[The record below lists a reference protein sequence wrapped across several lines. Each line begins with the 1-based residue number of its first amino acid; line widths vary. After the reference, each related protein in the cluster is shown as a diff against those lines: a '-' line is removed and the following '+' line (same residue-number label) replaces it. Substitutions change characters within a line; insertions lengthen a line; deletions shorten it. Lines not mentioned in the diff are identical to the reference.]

1 MAKNKTVYVCS
12 NCGADSP
19 KWQGRCPSCGEWN
32 TFVEEVVPQT
42 SSSSSRH
49 LSFSPEQKNRISLQT
64 LRDIQAEDEP
74 RIDMLDAELNRVLGG
89 GLVKGSLVL
98 IGGEPGI
105 GKSTLILQLCNKIAS
120 LGVDSKVLYV
130 SGEESA
136 EQVKLRADRLGINSD
151 NIMFLGETDIDVIDS
166 EITSMNPKLV
176 VIDSIQTMYS
186 SEITSAPGTV
196 SQVREITARI
206 MRVCKQNQITT
217 IIIGHVTKDGNI
229 AGPRVL
235 EHMVDTVLYI
245 EGERYFSYRIVR
257 SVKNRFGSTNEVGMF
272 EMQNEGMIEVTNPSS
287 ILISEGSEK
296 YSGSVIICTIEGTR
310 PLLVEVQALTTMSVY
325 GIPKRTAN
333 GVDFNKLALLIAVLE
348 KRANLSLG
356 NQDVYLNV
364 VSGMRINEP
373 AADLGIALVVA
384 SSFKNISIPKD
395 IAVIGEVGLTGE
407 IRSVNL
413 IDKRLKEV
421 ERLGFSK
428 CLIPE
433 NNKKILKDKYNLDI
447 IGVRNINDALR
458 AVGIK

>member
-1 MAKNKTVYVCS
+1 MAKAKTIFVCS
-12 NCGADSP
+12 SCGYESP
-19 KWQGRCPSCGEWN
+19 KWLGKCPACNEWN
-32 TFVEEVVPQT
+32 TFYEEK
-42 SSSSSRH
+42 
-49 LSFSPEQKNRISLQT
+49 EQKSVGLDGKQKQT
-64 LRDIQAEDEP
+64 AKPTLLKNVEGKEAIRVHTGYEE
-74 RIDMLDAELNRVLGG
+74 LDRVLGG

-98 IGGEPGI
+98 VGGEPGI
-105 GKSTLILQLCNKIAS
+105 GKSTLILQLCNKIAN
-120 LGVDSKVLYV
+120 LGPDSKVLYV

-136 EQVKLRADRLGINSD
+136 EQVKLRADRLGISSD
-151 NIMFLGETDIDVIDS
+151 NIMFLGETDIDAVDS
-166 EITSMNPKLV
+166 EIASMNPKLV
-176 VIDSIQTMYS
+176 IIDSIQTMYS

-206 MRVCKQNQITT
+206 MRVCKQKAITT

-272 EMQNEGMIEVTNPSS
+272 EMQNEGMVEVTNPSS
-287 ILISEGSEK
+287 ILISEGSDK

-348 KRANLSLG
+348 KRANLALG

-421 ERLGFSK
+421 ERLGFK
-428 CLIPE
+428 RCIIPE
-433 NNKKILKDKYNLDI
+433 NNRKLLKNKYNLDI

-458 AVGIK
+458 AVEIK

>member
-1 MAKNKTVYVCS
+1 MAKSKTIFVCS
-12 NCGADSP
+12 ECGYESP
-19 KWQGRCPSCGEWN
+19 KWLGKCPACNAWN
-32 TFVEEVVPQT
+32 TFYEEK
-42 SSSSSRH
+42 
-49 LSFSPEQKNRISLQT
+49 EQKIVG
-64 LRDIQAEDEP
+64 
-74 RIDMLDAELNRVLGG
+74 IDGKAKEAAKPKVLNSVEGKVSIRMPTGYNELDRVLGG

-98 IGGEPGI
+98 VGGEPGI
-105 GKSTLILQLCNKIAS
+105 GKSTLILELCNKLS
-120 LGVDSKVLYV
+120 TDGKVLYV

-136 EQVKLRADRLGINSD
+136 EQVKLRADRLGITSE
-151 NIMFLGETDIDVIDS
+151 NIMFLGETDIDAIDA
-166 EITSMNPKLV
+166 EITGMNPKLV

-186 SEITSAPGTV
+186 EDISSAPGTV
-196 SQVREITARI
+196 SQVREITARV

-272 EMQNEGMIEVTNPSS
+272 EMRNEGMCEVKNPSS
-287 ILISEGSEK
+287 ILISEGNDK
-296 YSGSVIICTIEGTR
+296 YSGSVIVCTIEGTR
-310 PLLVEVQALTTMSVY
+310 PLLVEIQALTTMSVY

-333 GVDFNKLALLIAVLE
+333 GVDFNILALLIAVLE
-348 KRANLSLG
+348 KRANLAIG

-364 VSGMRINEP
+364 VSGMKISEP
-373 AADLGIALVVA
+373 AIDLGIALVVS

-413 IDKRLKEV
+413 IDKRLKEI
-421 ERLGFSK
+421 ERLGFKK

-433 NNKKILKDKYNLDI
+433 NNKKNLKESYNLDI
-447 IGVRNINDALR
+447 IGVKNINDALR
-458 AVGIK
+458 AVGIKN

>member
-1 MAKNKTVYVCS
+1 MAKSKTIFVCS
-12 NCGADSP
+12 ECGYESP
-19 KWQGRCPSCGEWN
+19 KWLGKCPACNAWN
-32 TFVEEVVPQT
+32 TFYEEK
-42 SSSSSRH
+42 
-49 LSFSPEQKNRISLQT
+49 EQKIVG
-64 LRDIQAEDEP
+64 
-74 RIDMLDAELNRVLGG
+74 IDGKAKEAAKPKVLNSVEGKVSIRMPTGYNELDRVLGG

-98 IGGEPGI
+98 VGGEPGI
-105 GKSTLILQLCNKIAS
+105 GKSTLILELCNKLS
-120 LGVDSKVLYV
+120 TDGKVLYV

-136 EQVKLRADRLGINSD
+136 EQVKLRADRLGITSE
-151 NIMFLGETDIDVIDS
+151 NIMFLGETDIDAIDA
-166 EITSMNPKLV
+166 EITGMNPKLV

-186 SEITSAPGTV
+186 EDISSAPGTV
-196 SQVREITARI
+196 RQVREITARV

-272 EMQNEGMIEVTNPSS
+272 EMRNEGMCEVKNPSS
-287 ILISEGSEK
+287 ILISEGNDK
-296 YSGSVIICTIEGTR
+296 YSGSVIVCTIEGTR
-310 PLLVEVQALTTMSVY
+310 PLLVEIQALTTMSVY

-333 GVDFNKLALLIAVLE
+333 GVDFNRLALLIAVLE
-348 KRANLSLG
+348 KRANLAIG

-364 VSGMRINEP
+364 VSGMKISEP
-373 AADLGIALVVA
+373 AIDLGIALVVS

-413 IDKRLKEV
+413 IDKRLKEI
-421 ERLGFSK
+421 ERLGFKK

-433 NNKKILKDKYNLDI
+433 NNKKNLKESYNLDI
-447 IGVRNINDALR
+447 IGVKNINDALR
-458 AVGIK
+458 AVGIKN

>member
-1 MAKNKTVYVCS
+1 MAKSKTIFVCS
-12 NCGADSP
+12 ECGYESP
-19 KWQGRCPSCGEWN
+19 KWLGKCPACNAWN
-32 TFVEEVVPQT
+32 TFYEEK
-42 SSSSSRH
+42 
-49 LSFSPEQKNRISLQT
+49 EQKIVG
-64 LRDIQAEDEP
+64 
-74 RIDMLDAELNRVLGG
+74 IDGKAKEAAKPKVLNSVEGKVSIRMPTGYNELDRVLGG

-98 IGGEPGI
+98 VGGEPGI
-105 GKSTLILQLCNKIAS
+105 GKSTLILELCNKLS
-120 LGVDSKVLYV
+120 TDGKVLYV

-136 EQVKLRADRLGINSD
+136 EQVKLRADRLGITSE
-151 NIMFLGETDIDVIDS
+151 NIMFLGETDIDAIDA
-166 EITSMNPKLV
+166 EITGMNPKLV

-186 SEITSAPGTV
+186 EDISSAPGTV
-196 SQVREITARI
+196 SQVREITARV

-245 EGERYFSYRIVR
+245 EGERDFSYRIVR

-272 EMQNEGMIEVTNPSS
+272 EMRNEGMCEVKNPSS
-287 ILISEGSEK
+287 ILISEGNDK
-296 YSGSVIICTIEGTR
+296 YSGSVIVCTIEGTR
-310 PLLVEVQALTTMSVY
+310 PLLVEIQALTTMSVY

-333 GVDFNKLALLIAVLE
+333 GVDFNRLALLIAVLE
-348 KRANLSLG
+348 KRANLAIG

-364 VSGMRINEP
+364 VSGMKISEP
-373 AADLGIALVVA
+373 AIDLGIALVVS

-413 IDKRLKEV
+413 IDKRLKEI
-421 ERLGFSK
+421 ERLGFKK

-433 NNKKILKDKYNLDI
+433 NNKKNLKESYNLDI
-447 IGVRNINDALR
+447 IGVKNINDALR
-458 AVGIK
+458 AVGIKN

>member
-1 MAKNKTVYVCS
+1 MAKSKTIFVCS
-12 NCGADSP
+12 ECGYESP
-19 KWQGRCPSCGEWN
+19 KWLGKCPACNAWN
-32 TFVEEVVPQT
+32 TFYEEK
-42 SSSSSRH
+42 
-49 LSFSPEQKNRISLQT
+49 EQKIVG
-64 LRDIQAEDEP
+64 
-74 RIDMLDAELNRVLGG
+74 IDGKAKEAAKPKVLNSVEGKVSIRMPTGYNELDRVLGG

-98 IGGEPGI
+98 VGGEPGI
-105 GKSTLILQLCNKIAS
+105 GKSTLILELCNKLS
-120 LGVDSKVLYV
+120 TDGKVLYV

-136 EQVKLRADRLGINSD
+136 EQVKLRADRLGITSE
-151 NIMFLGETDIDVIDS
+151 NIMFLGETDIDAIDA
-166 EITSMNPKLV
+166 EITGMNPKLV

-186 SEITSAPGTV
+186 EDISSAPGTV
-196 SQVREITARI
+196 SQVREITARV

-272 EMQNEGMIEVTNPSS
+272 EMRNEGMCEVKNPSS
-287 ILISEGSEK
+287 ILISEGNDK
-296 YSGSVIICTIEGTR
+296 YSGSVIVCTIEGTR
-310 PLLVEVQALTTMSVY
+310 PLLVEIQALTTMSVY
-325 GIPKRTAN
+325 GIPKRTPNAL
-333 GVDFNKLALLIAVLE
+333 DFNRLALLIAVLE
-348 KRANLSLG
+348 KRANLAIG

-364 VSGMRINEP
+364 VSGMKISEP
-373 AADLGIALVVA
+373 AIDLGIALVVS

-413 IDKRLKEV
+413 IDKRLKEI
-421 ERLGFSK
+421 ERLGFKK

-433 NNKKILKDKYNLDI
+433 NNKKNLKESYNLDI
-447 IGVRNINDALR
+447 IGVKNINDALR
-458 AVGIK
+458 AVGIKN